1 MCKQLHERLRLAREQ
16 RGLSLAA
23 IARERGVREQTL
35 ILIDQNAF
43 EELPTGLYGRHAI
56 RSYACAVGIPAD
68 EALAEVQ
75 ARLRE
80 PEDPMNGLARVRG
93 LERPQPRKE
102 IDASVA
108 RAAGRLFV
116 WWPQVAA
123 LIDAAFLVA
132 MDLALLELTA
142 LAAGVGAADV
152 LRIALPA
159 LVLLF
164 ALIAGLYFVLLG
176 NIRRATFGTQL
187 VQALEAC
194 DLPQVIW
201 CKLLGLRFRVQG
213 SWFGSLVKGLSR

>member
-23 IARERGVREQTL
+23 IARESGVREQNL
-35 ILIDQNAF
+35 ILIEQNAF

-56 RSYACAVGIPAD
+56 RSFACAVGIPAD
-68 EALAEVQ
+68 DALAEVQ
-75 ARLRE
+75 SRLRE
-80 PEDPMNGLARVRG
+80 PEDPMDGLARVRG

-102 IDASVA
+102 IDPSTA
-108 RAAGRLFV
+108 RPRALRFA

-123 LIDAAFLVA
+123 LIDGGILLAI
-132 MDLALLELTA
+132 DLALLELTA
-142 LAAGVGAADV
+142 LAAGVGAAEV

-176 NIRRATFGTQL
+176 NIRGATFGTQL
-187 VQALEAC
+187 AQALEAC

-213 SWFGSLVKGLSR
+213 SWFGILVRGLSR